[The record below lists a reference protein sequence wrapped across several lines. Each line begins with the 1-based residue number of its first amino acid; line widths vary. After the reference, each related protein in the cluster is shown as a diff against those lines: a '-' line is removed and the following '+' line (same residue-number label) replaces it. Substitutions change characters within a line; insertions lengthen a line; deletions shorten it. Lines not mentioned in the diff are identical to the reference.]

1 METPIFI
8 IDKKKILEQYQKL
21 KTLGVKIAY
30 SKKTNNKVW
39 EILEENTN
47 SEVTVHRNENLENI
61 KNKKRAWYFT
71 LAINEELLASRSEK
85 GFEKFVVDNLT
96 DLDFLID

>member
-1 METPIFI
+1 METPVFI
-8 IDKKKILEQYQKL
+8 IDKKKVLEQYEKL
-21 KTLGVKIAY
+21 KNLGVEIAY

-61 KNKKRAWYFT
+61 KDKKRA
-71 LAINEELLASRSEK
+71 
-85 GFEKFVVDNLT
+85 
-96 DLDFLID
+96 